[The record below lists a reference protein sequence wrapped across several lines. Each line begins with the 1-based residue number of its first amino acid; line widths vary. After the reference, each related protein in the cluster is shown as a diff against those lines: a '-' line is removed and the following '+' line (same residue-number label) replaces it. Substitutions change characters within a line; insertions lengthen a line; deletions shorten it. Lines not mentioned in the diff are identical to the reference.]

1 MLGELYCEVKQLEV
15 LHLPKKNTR
24 CLEKIKVSP
33 ASCTAAADFDKFKRS
48 RLMPCLQRP
57 GPRGRSTIRLSSRI
71 KAISHSG
78 FSFKCDLSCIAQDSH
93 GNLSPSIRPYHTAHE
108 TRPSPT
114 LRSRRLTEY
123 VKVATERIS
132 ACPGHIGDDR
142 TSECK
147 LRHRLT
153 I

>member
-1 MLGELYCEVKQLEV
+1 MLGELYCEVKQLKV

-24 CLEKIKVSP
+24 YLEKIKVSP

-78 FSFKCDLSCIAQDSH
+78 FSIKCDLSCIAQDSH
-93 GNLSPSIRPYHTAHE
+93 GQSLAFHTAIPYCSRDSPFAASPST
-108 TRPSPT
+108 
-114 LRSRRLTEY
+114 SRWLQSVSRHAQ
-123 VKVATERIS
+123 VIS
-132 ACPGHIGDDR
+132 AMTEHQSASCVIA
-142 TSECK
+142 
-147 LRHRLT
+147 
-153 I
+153 